1 MRINL
6 AILFMLLASGCA
18 SIVNDANIPLTFSF
32 SDGTEGKCVLDNKRG
47 RWEVDLPG
55 TTMIRRSDDALK
67 YECVTE
73 DGRESIGSI
82 ASKMDAAKFGASVI
96 FIDLGITDAITDK
109 HRDYERNIVIPVK
122 GKKPE
127 PPPAESVD

>member
-1 MRINL
+1 MRL
-6 AILFMLLASGCA
+6 LLALGSVIAMGGCA

-32 SDGTEGKCVLDNKRG
+32 SDGAEGKCVLDNKRG

-127 PPPAESVD
+127 PEKT

>member
-1 MRINL
+1 MR
-6 AILFMLLASGCA
+6 FLLALGSVIAMGGCA

-32 SDGTEGKCVLDNKRG
+32 SDGAEGKCVLDNKRG

-122 GKKPE
+122 RKKPE
-127 PPPAESVD
+127 PEKT

>member
-1 MRINL
+1 MTQMRKLIVIGSLIML
-6 AILFMLLASGCA
+6 AGCA

-67 YECVTE
+67 YECVTD

-127 PPPAESVD
+127 SEDA